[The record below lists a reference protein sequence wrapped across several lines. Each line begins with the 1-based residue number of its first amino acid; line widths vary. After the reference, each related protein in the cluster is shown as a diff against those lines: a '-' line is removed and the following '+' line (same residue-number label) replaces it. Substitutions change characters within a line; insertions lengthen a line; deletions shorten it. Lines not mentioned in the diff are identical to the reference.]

1 MKYSFI
7 AILFFLPI
15 LLCACH
21 TANTTISESKEEYME
36 ERSETYDSEIV
47 IGPVMEPT
55 SENRIKGVTDLYQ
68 NVCDSYAKMQELAND
83 PSASKKGRKAA
94 SNVEEKYAKRIDEL
108 SELNFSQ
115 LSSDELSA
123 LLIELSDITAQI
135 RNARDTLTLY

>member
-1 MKYSFI
+1 
-7 AILFFLPI
+7 
-15 LLCACH
+15 
-21 TANTTISESKEEYME
+21 ME

-68 NVCDSYAKMQELAND
+68 NVYDSYAKMQELAND